1 MQNNYKNKISGF
13 TRTPKFGVTPKGG
26 GFTLIETLIGVAIF
40 VLILGVLANFSK
52 SIWTSNS
59 FIMAELQGTNAG
71 RTALKTMVAEIRTAS
86 SGNNGA
92 YAIGIATSTSLT
104 FYSDIYDDGLKEK
117 IRYFLNGTTL
127 QRGVIKPTG
136 SPLGY
141 TGSEIITTLV
151 SNVTN
156 SSFFSYYDKNY
167 DGATAALAT
176 PVDISAVRLIK
187 ITITT
192 DVNPIQA
199 PSPITFSTQVMLRNL
214 KDNL

>member
-1 MQNNYKNKISGF
+1 MQNKLKNKKS
-13 TRTPKFGVTPKGG
+13 

-40 VLILGVLANFSK
+40 VLILGVLATFSK

-59 FIMAELQGTNAG
+59 FIMAELEGSNTG
-71 RTALKTMVAEIRTAS
+71 RAALKTMVAEIRTAS

-92 YAIGIATSTSLT
+92 YAIATATSTSII
-104 FYSDIYDDGLKEK
+104 FYSDIYNDGLKEK

-127 QRGVIKPTG
+127 QRGVIRPTG

-156 SSFFSYYDKNY
+156 SSLFDYYDKNY
-167 DGATAALAT
+167 DGTTAALAT

-192 DVNPIQA
+192 DMNPVQA
-199 PSPITFSTQVMLRNL
+199 PSPITFSSQVMLRNL

>member
-1 MQNNYKNKISGF
+1 MKNKLKNKKNGF
-13 TRTPKFGVTPKGG
+13 TQTPKFGVTPKGG
-26 GFTLIETLIGVAIF
+26 GFTIIETLIGVAIF
-40 VLILGVLANFSK
+40 VLILGVLATFSK

-59 FIMAELQGTNAG
+59 FIMAELSGSNAG
-71 RTALKTMVAEIRTAS
+71 RAALKTMVAEIRTAS

-127 QRGVIKPTG
+127 QRGIIQPTG

-141 TGSEIITTLV
+141 TGSETITTLV

-156 SSFFSYYDKNY
+156 SSIFNYYDKNY
-167 DGATAALAT
+167 DGTTAALTT

-192 DVNPIQA
+192 DVNPTQA
-199 PSPITFSTQVMLRNL
+199 PSPMTFSTQVMLRNL